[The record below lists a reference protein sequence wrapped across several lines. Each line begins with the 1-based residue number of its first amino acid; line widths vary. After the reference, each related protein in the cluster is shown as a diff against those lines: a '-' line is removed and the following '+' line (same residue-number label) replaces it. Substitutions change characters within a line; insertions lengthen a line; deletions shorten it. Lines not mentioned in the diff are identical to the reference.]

1 MMFYDDHAYDDI
13 LNMPHHISAKH
24 PRMDFLDR
32 AAQFSPFA
40 ALTGYDAAI
49 EETARL
55 TEEKVELDEDRLK
68 ILDRKLS
75 ELMEGDLAKKKVSIT
90 YFVPDEKKKGGKYV
104 TVSGNI
110 KKLDKNSRQLILD
123 DDTIIPVGEVTD
135 IFEG

>member
-1 MMFYDDHAYDDI
+1 MMFYDDHTYDDI

-24 PRMDFLDR
+24 PRMDSLDR

>member
-13 LNMPHHISAKH
+13 LDMPHHISEKH
-24 PRMDFLDR
+24 PRMDSLDR